1 MRRGAD
7 GWEEEW
13 SDGWEEY
20 CTYGWE
26 EELIDVWKEKKSG
39 QLRRG
44 VEGLLKDLEQ
54 IDAKKN
60 KDKLEEDYRDDR
72 RSRVEWIDEK
82 RSG

>member
-1 MRRGAD
+1 M
-7 GWEEEW
+7 
-13 SDGWEEY
+13 
-20 CTYGWE
+20 
-26 EELIDVWKEKKSG
+26 
-39 QLRRG
+39 RRG